1 MKTLFTTAVLL
12 FAAISA
18 WAQILPEVYTVTGV
32 ATNDTLNVRARP
44 NSRSADIGD
53 IYPNEQVEVIALSE
67 NGTWGKIIS
76 GEANGW
82 VAMRFLR
89 LSPLPTMPD
98 SAMPLQLVCTGTE
111 PFWAATFWTN
121 RNLEFKDFATASA
134 APTFQ
139 RIDQST
145 TADGFAPVSFA
156 FTAGRFTGT
165 LDRAKCS
172 DGMSDRDYGWQLRLI
187 EHANGRL
194 QLRNGCCQAALN

>member
-1 MKTLFTTAVLL
+1 MKSLLLAMALLLPALTAQ
-12 FAAISA
+12 
-18 WAQILPEVYTVTGV
+18 AQLLPEVYTVTGV
-32 ATNDTLNVRARP
+32 ATNDTLNIRARP
-44 NSRSADIGD
+44 SSRSADIGD

-67 NGTWGKIIS
+67 NGTWGLVIS

-89 LSPLPTMPD
+89 PTPLPTMPD

-111 PFWAATFWTN
+111 PFWSATFWTN
-121 RNLEFKDFATASA
+121 RNLEFKDYASSSA

-139 RIDQST
+139 RIEQST

-165 LDRAKCS
+165 LDRAQCS
-172 DGMSDRDYGWQLRLI
+172 DGMSDRSFGWQLRLI
-187 EHANGRL
+187 EQTNGGL
-194 QLRNGCCQAALN
+194 QLRKGCCQAALN

>member
-1 MKTLFTTAVLL
+1 MKTIIVATALL
-12 FAAISA
+12 LAALSA
-18 WAQILPEVYTVTGV
+18 QAQILPEVYSVTNV
-32 ATNDTLNVRARP
+32 AANDTLNVRAQP

-67 NGTWGKIIS
+67 NGNWGKIIWQ
-76 GEANGW
+76 EANGW

-89 LSPLPTMPD
+89 ATPLPTMPD
-98 SAMPLQLVCTGTE
+98 SAMPLQLVCSGTE
-111 PFWAATFWTN
+111 PFWSATFWTK
-121 RNLEFKDFATASA
+121 RNLEFKNYAADSA

-145 TADGFAPVSFA
+145 VADGFAPVSFA

-165 LDRAKCS
+165 LDRAACS
-172 DGMSDRDYGWQLRLI
+172 DGMSDRTYGWQLRLL
-187 EHANGRL
+187 ELSNGRL